1 MWYPFSKLCF
11 MFNLSLNRNKMANEM
26 AKEYASLIDKSHK
39 SVLSYLNKMNSK
51 CDLSRYKR
59 RFYWAGIPLKY
70 IYLEEKRIYGIIHND
85 RVVDMGFSHELIFI
99 ADFLKSK
106 IK

>member
-1 MWYPFSKLCF
+1 MARG
-11 MFNLSLNRNKMANEM
+11 MFE
-26 AKEYASLIDKSHK
+26 KEYDSLIRKSHK
-39 SVLSYLNKMNSK
+39 SVLSSLNKMNSK

-59 RFYWAGIPLKY
+59 SFYWAGIPLKP
-70 IYLEEKRIYGIIHND
+70 IYSEEKRIYGMIYND
-85 RVVDMGFSHELIFI
+85 RIVDISFSNELIYI